1 MRNFKQLVT
10 ILLALLLSLSFLQ
23 AKESSSKKMRKMP
36 APKADIFIVPVPKD
50 LPIVLKYPAQVKP
63 YKNVKVVSR
72 VLGVLKQKYFK
83 EGEEVKKGQLLYRI
97 EDTIYLA
104 KVAAAEASLKMSEAT
119 LDNASRNWKRVKKLY
134 ANKVVSQEKRDVSF
148 ASYNKALASLAL
160 SQAQLK
166 QAQIDLDYT
175 KVKAPIDGVIG
186 LKKVDV
192 GDFVLSNPPT
202 SLVQITQNNRV
213 FVEFSMPF
221 SDYINIK
228 NHLWIIEKDSK
239 SEVSLEVDGVLRKE
253 VGVIDFMDVN
263 VNKKTSTV
271 KIRAIFENSDGY
283 LMAGSFLRVVL
294 NNIVQKN
301 VITIPQKA
309 VLQNP
314 LGTIVFIEE
323 KGIVGVRPVV
333 IGNVSGDKFIVKGGA
348 LKSGDRVIVNNFF
361 RVKPGK
367 KVIVDKIIN
376 KERK

>member
-1 MRNFKQLVT
+1 M
-10 ILLALLLSLSFLQ
+10 
-23 AKESSSKKMRKMP
+23 
-36 APKADIFIVPVPKD
+36 
-50 LPIVLKYPAQVKP
+50 
-63 YKNVKVVSR
+63 SR
-72 VLGVLKQKYFK
+72 VLGVLEEKYFK
-83 EGEEVKKGQLLYRI
+83 EGEKVKKGQLLYKI

-104 KVAAAEASLKMSEAT
+104 KASASRASLKMSEAS
-119 LDNASRNWKRVKKLY
+119 LDNASRNWNRVKKLY
-134 ANKVVSQEKRDVSF
+134 SKKVVSQEKRDV
-148 ASYNKALASLAL
+148 ALTSYNKALASLSL
-160 SQAQLK
+160 SKAQLK

-175 KVKAPIDGVIG
+175 KVKAPINGVIG
-186 LKKVDV
+186 LQKVDV

-202 SLVQITQNNRV
+202 SLVEITQNDRV

-228 NHLWIIEKDSK
+228 NNLWIIDKDSK
-239 SEVSLEVDGVLRKE
+239 SQVSLEVDGVLRKE

-263 VNKKTSTV
+263 VNQKTSTI
-271 KIRAIFENSDGY
+271 KIRAIFENTDGY
-283 LMAGSFLRVVL
+283 LMPGTFLRVVL

-333 IGNVSGDKFIVKGGA
+333 IGNVSGDKFIVKGGS

-367 KVIVDKIIN
+367 KSYS
-376 KERK
+376 